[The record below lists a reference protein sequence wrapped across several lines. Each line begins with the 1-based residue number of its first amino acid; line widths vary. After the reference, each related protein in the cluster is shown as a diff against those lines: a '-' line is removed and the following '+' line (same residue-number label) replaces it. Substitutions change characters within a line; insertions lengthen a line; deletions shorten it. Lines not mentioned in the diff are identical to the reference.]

1 MAQDGIHL
9 IEDADEQRVLE
20 LVRELRDRGWSLR
33 QIGAELER
41 RGTLTKTG
49 RGTWH
54 PKVVAG
60 LLNRAA

>member
-1 MAQDGIHL
+1 MR
-9 IEDADEQRVLE
+9 DEQREHRRILE
-20 LVRELRDRGWSLR
+20 LVRELRGRGWSLR

-49 RGTWH
+49 RGTWN

-60 LLNRAA
+60 LLKKRAA